1 MANKFQNSIFKKI
14 KIKSAVEFGDFEFWN
29 LFGFWPFLS
38 FVISTQFSNQT
49 NLK

>member
-1 MANKFQNSIFKKI
+1 MANKIQNSISRNFKI
-14 KIKSAVEFGDFEFWN
+14 KPWTEFGNFDFLN